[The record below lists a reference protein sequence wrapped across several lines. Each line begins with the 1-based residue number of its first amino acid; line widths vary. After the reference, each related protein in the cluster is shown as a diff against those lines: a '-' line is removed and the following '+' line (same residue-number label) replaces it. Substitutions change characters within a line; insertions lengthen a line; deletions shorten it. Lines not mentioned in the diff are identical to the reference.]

1 MFIRKGDN
9 LDISIIGSGY
19 VGLVTGA
26 CFAELGHK
34 VLCVDNDVRK
44 IMMLEKGQ
52 IPIYEPGLEELVRTN
67 RREKKL
73 FFSTEVKEGA
83 EHGQIIFIAVGTPP
97 KEGGEADLSHVEN
110 VSREIARTIKEY
122 RLIVEKSTVP
132 VQTGEWVKKTIE
144 ETISPGIE
152 FDVASNPEFL
162 REGTA
167 IEDFLK
173 PDRVV
178 LGVTSDRA
186 ATLLVK
192 LYEPLNAPLLI
203 TDIKSAE
210 LIKHAANAFL
220 AMKIS
225 FINSIAN
232 ICDIVGADVTKVARG
247 IGLDK
252 RIGMDFLRAGI
263 GYGGS
268 CFPKDVSAFINISER
283 LGYDFKILKSVAYV
297 NAEQQKIVVRKLK
310 NNIGSLANK
319 VIGLLGLSFKPNTD
333 DIREAPSLS
342 VIKQL
347 KEEGA
352 QVRVY
357 DPVAMEKARQV
368 INGVIFCNDSYEI
381 ALGADALVIITEWSE
396 FKYLDIP
403 RIRESMNNPLIIDG
417 RNIYDPSRMKELG
430 FVYYGIGR

>member
-1 MFIRKGDN
+1 MN
-9 LDISIIGSGY
+9 ISIIGSGY

-26 CFAELGHK
+26 CFAELGHN
-34 VLCVDNDVRK
+34 VLCVDSDAGK
-44 IMMLEKGQ
+44 IKTLEEGD
-52 IPIYEPGLEELVRTN
+52 IPIYEPGLEQIVKTN
-67 RREKKL
+67 KREKRL
-73 FFSTEVKEGA
+73 SFSTKIEDGV

-97 KEGGEADLSHVEN
+97 KESGEADLSFVEN
-110 VSREIARTIKEY
+110 VSRTIARTMKDY
-122 RLIVEKSTVP
+122 RLVVEKSTVP
-132 VQTGEWVKKTIE
+132 VQTGEWVMKTIQE
-144 ETISPGIE
+144 SISPGIE

-167 IEDFLK
+167 VDDFLR

-178 LGVTSDRA
+178 LGVTSERA

-232 ICDIVGADVTKVARG
+232 ICDLAGADVAKVARG

-252 RIGMDFLRAGI
+252 RIGMDFLRAGV

-268 CFPKDVSAFINISER
+268 CFPKDVAAFISISEK
-283 LGYDFKILKSVAYV
+283 LGFDFKILRAVHQVNQEQHTVAV
-297 NAEQQKIVVRKLK
+297 KKLK
-310 NNIGSLANK
+310 NALGSLK
-319 VIGLLGLSFKPNTD
+319 DKTIGILGLSFKPNTD

-342 VIKQL
+342 IIDQL
-347 KEEGA
+347 KQEGA
-352 QVRVY
+352 SIRVY
-357 DPVAMEKARQV
+357 DPVAMPKSRSALKDAT
-368 INGVIFCNDSYEI
+368 FCKDSYET
-381 ALGADALVIITEWSE
+381 ADGADALIIITEWSE
-396 FKYLDIP
+396 FRYLDFPAIKN
-403 RIRESMNNPLIIDG
+403 RMKNPLLIDG
-417 RNIYDPSRMKELG
+417 RNICDPSRMYSLG
-430 FVYYGIGR
+430 FTYHGIGRH